1 MRRQRNNTVLRQWE
15 DVPEFMKNKKVKEYY
30 DILNKR
36 RFQLKV
42 KRIFD
47 VIMSFILILLL
58 SPVFL
63 GIAIW
68 IRLDSSGPV
77 FYKQERLTIDGRKF
91 YVLKFRTMVVD
102 AEKSGAMLAKK
113 NDDRITPVGKFLR
126 ATRMDELPQFINVL
140 KGEMSIVGPR
150 PERASIAEE
159 YYKDV
164 PEFRYRLRAKAGLT
178 GLAQIAGKYNT
189 TPKDKLMLDLMYIEK
204 YSVWM
209 DILLIFQTLKVFFKK
224 DSTEGVDGR
233 IAGTE
238 PEEE

>member
-1 MRRQRNNTVLRQWE
+1 M
-15 DVPEFMKNKKVKEYY
+15 
-30 DILNKR
+30 
-36 RFQLKV
+36 
-42 KRIFD
+42 
-47 VIMSFILILLL
+47 
-58 SPVFL
+58 
-63 GIAIW
+63 
-68 IRLDSSGPV
+68 
-77 FYKQERLTIDGRKF
+77 
-91 YVLKFRTMVVD
+91 
-102 AEKSGAMLAKK
+102 
-113 NDDRITPVGKFLR
+113 
-126 ATRMDELPQFINVL
+126 
-140 KGEMSIVGPR
+140 
-150 PERASIAEE
+150 
-159 YYKDV
+159 